1 MIDKFGDESYIY
13 KDFDIED
20 IFLNPLSRKT
30 VVRINK
36 KDIGMEFSKEET
48 ELQNKVKTLRDKKV
62 LNHIDNEM
70 LEKFIRLLMNEK

>member
-1 MIDKFGDESYIY
+1 
-13 KDFDIED
+13 
-20 IFLNPLSRKT
+20 
-30 VVRINK
+30 
-36 KDIGMEFSKEET
+36 MEFSKEET